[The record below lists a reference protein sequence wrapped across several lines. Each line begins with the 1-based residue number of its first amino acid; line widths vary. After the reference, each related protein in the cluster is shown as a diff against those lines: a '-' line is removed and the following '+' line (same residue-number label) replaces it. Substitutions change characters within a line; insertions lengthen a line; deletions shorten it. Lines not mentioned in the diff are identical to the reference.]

1 MSTILIKR
9 LTVQGFIIF
18 DDYAPRYPELP
29 CRYTKNWLANQQIT
43 YREDL
48 VTGLAN
54 APEAFIGLLQGSNFG
69 KLVIQVGPEEQ

>member
-18 DDYAPRYPELP
+18 DDYASRYPEFSADMQ
-29 CRYTKNWLANQQIT
+29 KWLANQQMT

-48 VTGLAN
+48 VAGLAN

-69 KLVIQVGPEEQ
+69 KLVIQVGAEE

>member
-1 MSTILIKR
+1 MQK
-9 LTVQGFIIF
+9 
-18 DDYAPRYPELP
+18 
-29 CRYTKNWLANQQIT
+29 WLANQQIT

>member
-18 DDYAPRYPELP
+18 DDYAPRYPEFSADMQ
-29 CRYTKNWLANQQIT
+29 KWLANQQIT